1 MLRSGVGTMTGQG
14 DTPPGGDLAQG
25 MLCPL
30 SEEAISLLPYSF
42 LELDA
47 EGTVLRVDI
56 RGAKPDCPAQDRIV
70 GRLLF
75 SDLIRP
81 PDSTR
86 VARRYRAMVRRE
98 SDNRCLAA
106 IPFNLHGQDRCVQL
120 VLSYYA
126 SAGRGYV
133 ILREAP

>member
-1 MLRSGVGTMTGQG
+1 MTGQR
-14 DTPPGGDLAQG
+14 DTPPGGDLAQE
-25 MLCPL
+25 MPCPL
-30 SEEAISLLPYSF
+30 SEEALALLPYSF
-42 LELDA
+42 LELDP
-47 EGTVLRVDI
+47 EGMVLRVETPS
-56 RGAKPDCPAQDRIV
+56 ATPDCPAQDRVV
-70 GRLLF
+70 GRLFF

-81 PDSTR
+81 PDSGR
-86 VARRYRAMVRRE
+86 VGHRYRAMVRRE